1 MTNKNKDKK
10 IAENSKRPSTNK
22 KKVYSKPELVE
33 HGSVNELTRFGG
45 SDRTADFFGRRV

>member
-10 IAENSKRPSTNK
+10 IEDNSKRPSSNK

-45 SDRTADFFGRRV
+45 SNQAADFFGRRF